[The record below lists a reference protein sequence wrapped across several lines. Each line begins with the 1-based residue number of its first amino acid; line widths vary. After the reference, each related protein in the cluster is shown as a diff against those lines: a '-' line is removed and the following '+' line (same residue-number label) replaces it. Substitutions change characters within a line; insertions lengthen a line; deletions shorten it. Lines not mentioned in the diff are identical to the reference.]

1 MKRSGSGIGIF
12 ISLFLLSLLLFF
24 FSQKN
29 ILGGFG
35 ILGNGLFPLQ
45 AVVFQLV
52 RVPAQMTVKP
62 QEQKVL
68 QKTLDTAEKAVDVAN
83 LQKDNAAL
91 RDQFATSETQNY
103 VMVPSHVIG
112 APQFL
117 PGVGV
122 PDSIVIDQGT
132 RSGIK
137 VGQAVVYK
145 NNVVGTI
152 TQVRSSAALVKL
164 VSSNGVSFPAKTN
177 GTNALGVLKGTGNG
191 TMVIDNVVL
200 SDELKVGDLIV
211 SAMGQ
216 NLDGTGYPPGLIIGK
231 ITSIEKNPS
240 NLFQR
245 ASVQSLVNVTK
256 IADVFVI
263 TGTK

>member
-1 MKRSGSGIGIF
+1 MQQQKTPVIF
-12 ISLFLLSLLLFF
+12 IIFSLLSLLLFF

-29 ILGGFG
+29 IFGGFG
-35 ILGNGLFPLQ
+35 IIGNALFPFQ
-45 AVVFQLV
+45 AAIFQV
-52 RVPAQMTVKP
+52 IHIPARLTTNP
-62 QEQKVL
+62 QAQKIQ
-68 QKTLDTAEKAVDVAN
+68 QKTLDIAQQAVDTAN
-83 LQKDNAAL
+83 VQKDNTAL
-91 RDQFATSETQNY
+91 RDQFATSETQQL
-103 VMVPSHVIG
+103 VMVPSHIIG

-117 PGVGV
+117 PGVGE

-137 VGQAVVYK
+137 IGQAVVYK

-152 TQVRSSAALVKL
+152 AQIRSAAALVKL

-191 TMVIDNVVL
+191 TMILDNVVL
-200 SDELKVGDLIV
+200 SDDLRVGDLIIT
-211 SAMGQ
+211 AMGQ
-216 NLDGTGYPPGLIIGK
+216 NIDTTGYPSGLIIGK
-231 ITSIEKNPS
+231 ITSVEKNPS

-245 ASVQSLVNVTK
+245 GGIKSLVDVTK